1 MENRGRDGYPRSLQ
15 PSLSTPQ
22 PPVEGPHLV
31 GILPARRPRNPT
43 QIRNPPPPLPTPT
56 SRRDPATTWVKAGG
70 ELGEGSEEP
79 RRGGKWEE
87 RETWTPSG
95 SLPQCRFLPQCGDL
109 GNPPVLGLG
118 IHFPVWSW
126 GSCPEGGVPDDASR
140 STPGLWGTTVSCQ
153 NKLVVWVPFR
163 SQGTA
168 AARASRWLLAPVG
181 QEGLGAEG
189 TVRNTSVSVYG
200 HITLNAPDLV

>member
-1 MENRGRDGYPRSLQ
+1 MGNRGRDGYPRSLQ

-22 PPVEGPHLV
+22 PPVGGPHLV

-43 QIRNPPPPLPTPT
+43 RIRNPPPPLPTPT
-56 SRRDPATTWVKAGG
+56 SRRDSATTWVMAGG
-70 ELGEGSEEP
+70 ELGGGVRIPVEP

-95 SLPQCRFLPQCGDL
+95 SLPRCRCPPQCRDL

-118 IHFPVWSW
+118 NHFPVWWW
-126 GSCPEGGVPDDASR
+126 GRCPEGGAPDDASR
-140 STPGLWGTTVSCQ
+140 STRGPWGTTVSCE

-189 TVRNTSVSVYG
+189 TVRNTSVGVG
-200 HITLNAPDLV
+200 CTWGLLA